1 MRNKVSLS
9 LLLIA
14 LFSNNVFGVTLAW
27 KFAAGDEEN
36 YRLTQSAKLSSGE
49 GDALKQFAAIEQEL
63 DIKWKVLEVDEQG
76 TATISVQIAA
86 MSMLA
91 SGPDG
96 QEVRFDSESTDEP
109 QGYAAILRPL
119 GKRLSE
125 SEVQLKM
132 SSRGE
137 VTDVKLPEELSDAVK
152 SIPSGKKF
160 AIDGGMS
167 SFESLARLGAPRLWP
182 SEEVTA
188 ETSWNE
194 KREIELPVLGK
205 VDSEFVYTVEEPIS
219 EDRVAIDQVLN
230 LDASKVAADL
240 RMKIVNQES
249 AGTIDFNVAEG
260 RPDLSNLTYVAE
272 FEQKGQEES
281 RMKLEHTI
289 EFRRVVDDSQ

>member
-1 MRNKVSLS
+1 MKNFTIFCAF
-9 LLLIA
+9 LLFCVCSSA
-14 LFSNNVFGVTLAW
+14 SAVTLAW
-27 KFAAGDEEN
+27 KFAVGDEEN

-63 DIKWKVLEVDEQG
+63 DIKWKVLEVDKQG
-76 TATISVQIAA
+76 TATITVQIAA

-132 SSRGE
+132 SPRGE

-152 SIPSGKKF
+152 SVPGGKKF

-167 SFESLARLGAPRLWP
+167 SFESLARLGAPRLLP
-182 SEEVTA
+182 SVEVTS

-194 KREIELPVLGK
+194 KREIELPVLAK
-205 VDSEFVYTVEEPIS
+205 VDSAFVYTVEEPIS
-219 EDRVAIDQVLN
+219 EERVVIDQVLK

-240 RMKIVNQES
+240 RMKLVNQES
-249 AGTIDFNVAEG
+249 AGTIDFNVVEG
-260 RPDLSNLTYVAE
+260 RPDLSNLTYRAE
-272 FEQKGQEES
+272 LEQKGQEKS